1 LVCGQDELRKFDC
14 SAAFI
19 AAARGHAEVLAM
31 VLAAGDD
38 VDRLCKCGT
47 GGDDLITCLVIA
59 ADEGHVACV
68 RALLE
73 AGAKVDLGDDATP
86 LYVACFRGH
95 LEVALAL
102 IAAGAEVDKAMTD
115 DGATPLYVACSRGQ
129 LEVVLALIAAG
140 ADVNSA
146 RTDSGLTPLMSTTFG
161 DTTSLEVAQLL
172 VCHGADLNT
181 TDDDGDTAAETA
193 RSEGHPAIA
202 DWLDAVSDHTAYQVC
217 ARVRDHARMRQ
228 LLRAGGADPAAAAA
242 GTAPATQ
249 LALAATDRPVCP
261 ATAAL
266 AAAAARPWSP
276 LRHLLHPPATRSAIG
291 VLLHVAAALRSWQA
305 RSAWNFRGAVL
316 PREVWLE
323 IFEYLPRGSWPEFG
337 RAALEGGP

>member
-1 LVCGQDELRKFDC
+1 VALAL
-14 SAAFI
+14 I
-19 AAARGHAEVLAM
+19 AAGADLDKART
-31 VLAAGDD
+31 D
-38 VDRLCKCGT
+38 T
-47 GGDDLITCLVIA
+47 GG
-59 ADEGHVACV
+59 
-68 RALLE
+68 
-73 AGAKVDLGDDATP
+73 TP
-86 LYVACFRGH
+86 LYGGCFNGH

-102 IAAGAEVDKAMTD
+102 IAGGAEVDKARTD
-115 DGATPLYVACSRGQ
+115 DGGTPLYVACSRGQ

-172 VCHGADLNT
+172 VCHGADLTAEYNASR
-181 TDDDGDTAAETA
+181 TAAAIA
-193 RSEGHPAIA
+193 RSEGHPEIA
-202 DWLDAVSDHTAYQVC
+202 DWLAAVSDHTAYQVC

-228 LLRAGGADPAAAAA
+228 LLRAGGADPAAAAG

-316 PREVWLE
+316 PREAWLE